1 MRSLVNIAGLGL
13 LVALDA
19 GLSSDGQVTVLQL
32 NADIFF
38 RIAGQ
43 FYVQQI
49 FPSFSRISVH
59 NQLEF
64 LGSSAFSLLPVK
76 EGIIEKFIK

>member
-1 MRSLVNIAGLGL
+1 MNIADLGL

-19 GLSSDGQVTVLQL
+19 GLSGDGQVTVLQL

-49 FPSFSRISVH
+49 IPVFLADIGSH
-59 NQLEF
+59 NRQILR
-64 LGSSAFSLLPVK
+64 LLRLLPASGK